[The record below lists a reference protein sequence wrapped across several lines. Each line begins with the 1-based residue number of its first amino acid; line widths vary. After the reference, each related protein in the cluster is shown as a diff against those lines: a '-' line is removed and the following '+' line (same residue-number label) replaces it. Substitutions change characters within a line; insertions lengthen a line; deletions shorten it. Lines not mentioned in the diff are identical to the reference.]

1 MAVAN
6 SLKFSR
12 GIEPSWSNGANPEQA
27 VANVTFDCA
36 LHFETQLPSG
46 ELCSEYYLPSRS
58 WPKAETT
65 EYSERLSVPSPPFLL
80 HLSALSIY
88 FLHYKNYSTLTF
100 IMINLFYVTKFAF

>member
-65 EYSERLSVPSPPFLL
+65 EYSDRPSTHFPPINDAFVNKD
-80 HLSALSIY
+80 Y
-88 FLHYKNYSTLTF
+88 FLCIIQRIQL
-100 IMINLFYVTKFAF
+100 